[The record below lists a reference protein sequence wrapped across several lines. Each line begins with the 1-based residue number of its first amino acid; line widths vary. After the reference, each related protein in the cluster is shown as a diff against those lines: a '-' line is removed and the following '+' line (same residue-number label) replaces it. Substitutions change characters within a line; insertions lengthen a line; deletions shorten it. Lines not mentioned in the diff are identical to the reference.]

1 MQPHGHLDFGM
12 RRPVLDFWPTELE
25 ENKSELFWATRFVV
39 ICYSSKRKPI
49 QVLQR
54 KEILR
59 SPWTQSPVAPHTLQS
74 SQTHWDRIPNTRL
87 DTNGTW
93 LKQFI
98 LKQHRHLALFL
109 SLSCSSQSDVQLT
122 FSAST
127 KTDWFI
133 SLETTKREGLGHGL
147 STPALLTFWT
157 RSFFCSGDCSV
168 HCRDA

>member
-1 MQPHGHLDFGM
+1 MSHQVCGNLLQQQEKTNTGSTKKRNTQVTLNPKPSG
-12 RRPVLDFWPTELE
+12 PTH
-25 ENKSELFWATRFVV
+25 
-39 ICYSSKRKPI
+39 SS
-49 QVLQR
+49 VF
-54 KEILR
+54 
-59 SPWTQSPVAPHTLQS
+59 
-74 SQTHWDRIPNTRL
+74 PNTLRQNPKYSFGYEW
-87 DTNGTW
+87 DMAQTVHFETT
-93 LKQFI
+93 QT
-98 LKQHRHLALFL
+98 LALFL

-168 HCRDA
+168 HCRDT